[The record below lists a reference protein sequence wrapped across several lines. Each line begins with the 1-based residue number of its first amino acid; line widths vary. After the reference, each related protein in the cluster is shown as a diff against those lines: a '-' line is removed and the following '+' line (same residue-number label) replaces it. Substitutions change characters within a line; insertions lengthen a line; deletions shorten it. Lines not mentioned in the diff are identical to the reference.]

1 MQHIIFE
8 PNSCTLLDS
17 GNILMVNDIIKKPVN
32 KPHACENASRECF
45 LWLCAGI
52 IRTRAFVEQK
62 A

>member
-8 PNSCTLLDS
+8 PNSCILLDS

-32 KPHACENASRECF
+32 KPHACENDSRECF

-52 IRTRAFVEQK
+52 I
-62 A
+62 